1 MIEYIEMKKR
11 HQQELN
17 ALPLHFAFGNEQ
29 MEKKMAELGL
39 TEKNL
44 KDKVVSIGY
53 GGFMLKEDAPKYI
66 ETVRRHARERKEAI
80 ESDKDGTGYIY
91 QMFRYELQNYEYG
104 YTGDD
109 TDTIEHLG
117 FTREEI
123 ENSPA
128 LRKGLKKAKKSIRE
142 VEWC

>member
-1 MIEYIEMKKR
+1 MNAYIEMKNR
-11 HQQELN
+11 HQKEFN
-17 ALPLHFAFGNEQ
+17 ELPLHFAFGDEQ
-29 MEKKMAELGL
+29 MKRKMEELGL
-39 TEKNL
+39 TERNL
-44 KDKVVSIGY
+44 KEKVVSIGC

-66 ETVRRHARERKEAI
+66 ETVKRHARERKEAV
-80 ESDKDGTGYIY
+80 EADKDGTGYIY
-91 QMFRYELQNYEYG
+91 QMFRYELQNSEYG

-123 ENSPA
+123 ENNPA

-142 VEWC
+142 VEWI

>member
-1 MIEYIEMKKR
+1 MNEYTEMKKR
-11 HQQELN
+11 HQQEFD

-44 KDKVVSIGY
+44 KDKVVSIGH

-80 ESDKDGTGYIY
+80 EGDKDGTGYIY
-91 QMFRYELQNYEYG
+91 QMFRYELQNNEYG

-142 VEWC
+142 VEWI